1 MNDKILENLFSN
13 LLDAFPFSIKGYE
26 NAEDEFAAA
35 FKRLYQNEFLTKQNH
50 FTFLISGFAKLK
62 EEINQDL
69 DFENWDTKALKKF
82 LFHDFQNGLAEFA
95 LSIYIYALRVLSPDK
110 SVNKLITSNFR
121 NNVVLSVKIKD
132 GIDFVALNFIA
143 ADNTLEI
150 QVPNEFFKQLHFN
163 FEDYRNLFSTEGK
176 EVNPFLVK
184 EDADNPSEFEIV
196 PNDSVNSQY
205 EILLEQIMTI
215 TPISF
220 RVQLDKMDFENDSHF
235 KSIRKNHLHNESA
248 SLRDL
253 LIVGYVNS
261 ILCHLYQSNIYYF
274 LSVAMVNR
282 NMKYTLGG
290 IGVGTKPDDEI
301 TKETMSFFN
310 IVSNHIS
317 SNLAVQIIY
326 DNIELLK
333 LEVESYKAA
342 ILTQPLGKSLYALNQ
357 TLNNKVPFAKSGIHY
372 KHVRSLIDY
381 AKSNSIEESTVWKK
395 IQGDVINVFDTVINR
410 IGELNGTWSKLKSS
424 IQQENISETEKYFV
438 EIESLL
444 ESKIVIDNNPVERIY
459 FTTEEIKVELFFVKH
474 HINSFIKG
482 IRKNAT
488 TWQGLTSDGKL
499 KSVHKFIDGKLSVI
513 FHVGKEP
520 VTDFET
526 FKVKATE
533 SEQYEKLGGM
543 ITLLNKLYHAE
554 IKFVSKND
562 SSISSLHYSK
572 GVNEPNEITSDS
584 GMEYSELENG
594 LHYQIIFK

>member
-13 LLDAFPFSIKGYE
+13 LLDTFPFSIKGYE
-26 NAEDEFAAA
+26 NAEDEFADA
-35 FKRLYQNEFLTKQNH
+35 FKRLYQNEFLKSQSH

-62 EEINQDL
+62 KEKIQNL
-69 DFENWDTKALKKF
+69 DFENWDTIALKKF
-82 LFHDFQNGLAEFA
+82 LFHDFQIGLAEFA
-95 LSIYIYALRVLSPDK
+95 LSLYVYALRILSPDK

-121 NNVVLSVKIKD
+121 NNVVLSVKIKNN
-132 GIDFVALNFIA
+132 IDSVTLNFIIT
-143 ADNTLEI
+143 DNTLEI
-150 QVPNEFFKQLHFN
+150 QVPNGFFKQSQFN
-163 FEDYRNLFSTEGK
+163 YDGYISSFLTENENVK
-176 EVNPFLVK
+176 LFLVK
-184 EDADNPSEFEIV
+184 EDIDKPSEFIII
-196 PNDSVNSQY
+196 PDDSVNSHH
-205 EILLEQIMTI
+205 EKILEQIMEI
-215 TPISF
+215 TPVSF
-220 RVQLDKMDFENDSHF
+220 REQLDKMDFENDSSF
-235 KSIRKNHLHNESA
+235 KSIRENHLHNESA
-248 SLRDL
+248 SFRDL

-282 NMKYTLGG
+282 SMKYTLGG
-290 IGVGTKPDDEI
+290 IGVGTKTDAEI

-357 TLNNKVPFAKSGIHY
+357 TLNNKVPFAQSGIHY
-372 KHVRSLIDY
+372 KHVQSLIDY
-381 AKSNSIEESTVWKK
+381 AKSNSIEESTVWEK

-410 IGELNGTWSKLKSS
+410 IGELNGTWNQLKTA
-424 IQQENISETEKYFV
+424 IQQKNITETENKFV
-438 EIESLL
+438 EIESKL
-444 ESKIVIDNNPVERIY
+444 ESKIVICNDPIERIY
-459 FTTEEIKVELFFVKH
+459 FTKDTITVELFFVKH
-474 HINSFIKG
+474 HIDSFIKG

-488 TWQGLTSDGKL
+488 TWLGLTSDGKL
-499 KSVHKFIDGKLSVI
+499 KSVHQFIDGKLSVI

-520 VTDFET
+520 VTDFES
-526 FKVKATE
+526 FKRKVTE

-562 SSISSLHYSK
+562 SSISSLNYSK
-572 GVNEPNEITSDS
+572 GVNEPNEIICDS
-584 GMEYSELENG
+584 GTEYSQLENG
-594 LHYQIIFK
+594 LHYQLIFK